1 MCPRNFQE
9 LFMATKARLTPQNVT
24 SLVANARSNGGVD
37 KLMADLSAKGFRAV
51 VEDMFEL
58 SDEQRAQLDAVLSK
72 DYDAICRDACLIALR
87 TGGPIRYTVT
97 KAKAAGPRS
106 LRADVECEGDLDE
119 LHCGVTIDCPI

>member
-1 MCPRNFQE
+1 
-9 LFMATKARLTPQNVT
+9 MATKARLTPQTVT
-24 SLVANARSNGGVD
+24 SLVENARSNGGVE

-51 VEDMFEL
+51 VEDLFEL

-87 TGGPIRYTVT
+87 TGGPIRYTIT
-97 KAKAAGPRS
+97 KAKAGGPRS

-119 LHCGVTIDCPI
+119 LHCGVNIECPI